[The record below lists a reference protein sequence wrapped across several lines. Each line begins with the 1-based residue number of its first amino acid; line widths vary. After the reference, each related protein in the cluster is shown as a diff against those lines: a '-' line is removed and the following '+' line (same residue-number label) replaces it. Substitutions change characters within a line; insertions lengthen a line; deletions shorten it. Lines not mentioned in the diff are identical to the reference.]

1 MKKTTSEFCV
11 LFITLFFIACKP
23 DKINI
28 VPHKINPDA
37 DIFYKQALALLE
49 YYDKDSTVKCLNIL
63 EHALVMDS
71 LNPDYYGL
79 KAKLLAEMGLLD
91 SALIVQS
98 HADKTGAITGEYL
111 FQLGLFQA
119 AKEMGMEAKESFK
132 RSNEYLQTV
141 LKKYPDSL
149 GAFIIQQ
156 AANSLYLG
164 QDCLFMDDVQEIRK
178 RFPNRQIEVEMT
190 RRVKPSSLIKQI
202 RNIEIDARYD
212 INFNLDSLMEEAER
226 TGKSI
231 IPVK

>member
-1 MKKTTSEFCV
+1 MKKTASGFGV
-11 LFITLFFIACKP
+11 LLITLFFIACKP

-28 VPHKINPDA
+28 VPHEINPDA

-63 EHALVMDS
+63 EHALAIDS

-91 SALIVQS
+91 SALIIQS

-111 FQLGLFQA
+111 FQLGLFQ
-119 AKEMGMEAKESFK
+119 EAKESFK

-156 AANSLYLG
+156 AANALYLG
-164 QDCLFMDDVQEIRK
+164 QDSLFMDDVQEIRK
-178 RFPNRQIEVEMT
+178 RFPNRQMEVEMT